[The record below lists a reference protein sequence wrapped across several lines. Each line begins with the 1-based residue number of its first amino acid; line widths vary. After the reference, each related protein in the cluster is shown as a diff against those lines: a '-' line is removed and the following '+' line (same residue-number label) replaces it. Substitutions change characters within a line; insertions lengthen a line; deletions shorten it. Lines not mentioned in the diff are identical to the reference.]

1 MPETSTSDPGEPIHG
16 SLFYFGRGFLSAFGS
31 ILTYTLFATYIGI
44 GALAHDLGFSPLW
57 AFLGTVLVWAAPA
70 QMILLTT
77 FGGGGTMAQTAV
89 AVTLS
94 AVRLLPMVASLLP
107 LIRGPRTPSWQLI
120 LPSHFI
126 AITVWV
132 ESFRLLPNV
141 PRARRVAFINGL
153 GSGIMG
159 STAIATLVGY
169 NLAAT
174 LPPLFG
180 SAVLFLTPITF
191 LLSTT
196 SNSRYFADRAALA
209 LGLIML
215 PAVAFFQTGLDM
227 LISGVGAGT
236 IAYAADRVRRRR

>member
-1 MPETSTSDPGEPIHG
+1 MADVPMVDPDEPVRG
-16 SLFYFGRGFLSAFGS
+16 SLFFFGRGFLAAFGS

-77 FGGGGTMAQTAV
+77 FGGGGTMVQTAV

-107 LIRGPRTPSWQLI
+107 LIRSPKTPSWQLI

-132 ESFRLLPNV
+132 ESFRLLPQV
-141 PRARRVAFINGL
+141 PRGRRVAFVNGL

-169 NLAAT
+169 NLAAN
-174 LPPLFG
+174 LPPIFG

-196 SNSRYFADRAALA
+196 SNSKYFADKVALA
-209 LGLIML
+209 LGLVML
-215 PAVAFFQTGLDM
+215 PAVAWLNTGVDM

-236 IAYAADRVRRRR
+236 IAYVADRMTRRR